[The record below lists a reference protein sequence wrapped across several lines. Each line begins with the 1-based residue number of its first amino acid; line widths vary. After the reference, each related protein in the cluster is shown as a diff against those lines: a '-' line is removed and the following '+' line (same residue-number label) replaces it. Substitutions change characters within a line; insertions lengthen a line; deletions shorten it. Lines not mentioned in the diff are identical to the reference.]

1 MAQNQCIQGLHA
13 LDELGWV
20 HENGAGY
27 LRNAAESYLEKRKE
41 GSVLAVTPTWKENYE
56 LTGLIRAG
64 LKEEGALKGEPKS
77 LETLTPLK
85 WTVAEKRC
93 VTNYEVGPWI
103 VATGGSAG
111 SISHG
116 KVKQVTGIERGH
128 VVFGDGSKLNVREN
142 AHKIEVANYRM
153 IEIQEGDKVQ
163 LMANDKK
170 KGLVNGDVYTVKS
183 LNQDGSMDTEEGKH
197 LPADFRAIA
206 HGYVLT
212 SHKSQGKTA
221 DYVVVAAEKLRS
233 KACYVASSRGR
244 ESATIHTIEKDRL
257 FDGLPKSEDRLSAI
271 DILKASRTESRYM
284 SLENYWREI
293 ESRSMGQ
300 SMEVMISDSIEIE
313 NELERLKQQVQGKW
327 L

>member
-1 MAQNQCIQGLHA
+1 MSQNQCIQGLHA

-41 GSVLAVTPTWKENYE
+41 GSVLAVTPTWKENNE

-93 VTNYEVGPWI
+93 VSNYEVGQWI
-103 VATGGSAG
+103 VATGGSVG
-111 SISHG
+111 PISAG
-116 KVKQVTGIERGH
+116 KVKQVAGIERGH
-128 VVFGDGSKLNVREN
+128 VVFGDGSKLNVRAN
-142 AHKIEVANYRM
+142 AHKIEVANYRI

-183 LNQDGSMDTEEGKH
+183 VNPNGSIDTLEGKH

-221 DYVVVAAEKLRS
+221 DHVVVAAETLRS

-271 DILKASRTESRYM
+271 DILKASRTENRYK
-284 SLENYWREI
+284 SAKNYWREN
-293 ESRSMGQ
+293 ERSLVGQ
-300 SMEVMISDSIEIE
+300 SHEDSHPRPPEIE
-313 NELERLKQQVQGKW
+313 LEPELRKSPGISL
-327 L
+327 